1 MRPSKI
7 DGNLSNLFLLDKNR
21 LENLSCPQV
30 LENKKILDG
39 FSSILNEIK
48 IYLYCAYEIKF
59 LPLDSSRTIFFFK
72 MTKELQKTGYDKTK
86 HVQSCYVLHVKQ
98 KASCSTLPLRDH
110 NVIDDDSAFLY
121 DVLKACRLEKK
132 VYSKGILTTYCNY
145 LMLFLK
151 VKVYNLLCGLSFSYC
166 YGAII

>member
-1 MRPSKI
+1 M
-7 DGNLSNLFLLDKNR
+7 LDKNR
-21 LENLSCPQV
+21 LESLSCPQV
-30 LENKKILDG
+30 LVNKKNIRRVFVD
-39 FSSILNEIK
+39 FEWNQDISILCLWNQIPTFRFVPNE
-48 IYLYCAYEIKF
+48 L
-59 LPLDSSRTIFFFK
+59 FFK